1 MDELTKRVTSIIAET
16 IRPALQSTGGDI
28 ELVGIDRGI
37 VQVRLTGTCGAC
49 PSTAMFMVMDIER
62 QLREQVPEVE
72 YVEVTA

>member
-28 ELVGIDRGI
+28 ELVGIDQGI
-37 VQVRLTGTCGAC
+37 VHVRLTGTCGAC

>member
-28 ELVGIDRGI
+28 ELVGIDQGI

>member
-1 MDELTKRVTSIIAET
+1 MDDLTARVKVVIAES
-16 IRPALQSTGGDI
+16 IRPALQTTGGDI
-28 ELVGIDRGI
+28 ELVGIDQGI